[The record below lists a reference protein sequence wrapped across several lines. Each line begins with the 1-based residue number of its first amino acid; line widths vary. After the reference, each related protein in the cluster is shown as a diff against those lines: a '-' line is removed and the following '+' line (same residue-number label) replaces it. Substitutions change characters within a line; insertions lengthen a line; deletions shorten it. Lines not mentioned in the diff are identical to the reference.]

1 MEVGIGETSRIIS
14 DFLVS
19 RFVKNESGTAE
30 CPFCGHIMYRH
41 KIAKESIDI
50 LSLCEQCKAPCFG
63 VISLQKKPSTQRPI
77 MIPDKVEHIGAP
89 IDTRNNALMS

>member
-1 MEVGIGETSRIIS
+1 MSKIIT

-30 CPFCGHIMYRH
+30 CPFCGHVMHRH
-41 KIAKESIDI
+41 KIANESINI

-63 VISLQKKPSTQRPI
+63 IISLQKTPIDQRTIVVP
-77 MIPDKVEHIGAP
+77 KKEEHIGAP
-89 IDTRNNALMS
+89 IDTRNTTLTS